1 MRELGLTKKE
11 ATLIKREE
19 ILTFIKEYVSVKHY
33 PPTIREI
40 GDAVNLSSTSS
51 VHNHLNKLEEEGKLE
66 IERNRT
72 RAIRVL

>member
-1 MRELGLTKKE
+1 MRGIGLT
-11 ATLIKREE
+11 KREE
-19 ILTFIKEYVSVKHY
+19 ILTFIKEYVSVKQY

-66 IERNRT
+66 IERNRP